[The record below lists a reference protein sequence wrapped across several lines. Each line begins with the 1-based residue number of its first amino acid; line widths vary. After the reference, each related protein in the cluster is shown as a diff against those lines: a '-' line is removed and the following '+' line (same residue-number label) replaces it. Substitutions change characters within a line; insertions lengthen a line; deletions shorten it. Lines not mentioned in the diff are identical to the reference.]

1 MGSMEK
7 FLTGKKTYLVAA
19 GMVLLA
25 GLKQQGYISD
35 EVFQIL
41 EAVLLGGGLAALR
54 AGLGKGLPSK

>member
-7 FLTGKKTYLVAA
+7 FLSGKKTYLVAA

-25 GLKQQGYISD
+25 GLKHHGYISD

-41 EAVLLGGGLAALR
+41 EVVLMGGGLAALR
-54 AGLGKGLPSK
+54 AGVGKGLPK

>member
-1 MGSMEK
+1 ME
-7 FLTGKKTYLVAA
+7 FLKGRKTYLVGA

-54 AGLGKGLPSK
+54 AGVGKK